1 MSRSEPKAG
10 ADEPWMLEDGDAQA
24 ARFNGVTSS
33 ATQEL
38 LFGTPS
44 DRFFA
49 VAYEEANRWVGVLAD
64 PYFATSEATLPEL
77 ENKLI
82 EHIATERGR
91 SPREVRLYTEL
102 IEADFAVDVL
112 LRDWRDR

>member
-1 MSRSEPKAG
+1 MSRAEQMAG

-24 ARFNGVTSS
+24 ARFNGITST

-38 LFGTPS
+38 LFGAPS

-49 VAYEEANRWVGVLAD
+49 VAYEEASRWVGVLAD

-82 EHIATERGR
+82 QHIAAEHGR
-91 SPREVRLYTEL
+91 SPRELRLYTEL
-102 IEADFAVDVL
+102 MEADFAVDVL